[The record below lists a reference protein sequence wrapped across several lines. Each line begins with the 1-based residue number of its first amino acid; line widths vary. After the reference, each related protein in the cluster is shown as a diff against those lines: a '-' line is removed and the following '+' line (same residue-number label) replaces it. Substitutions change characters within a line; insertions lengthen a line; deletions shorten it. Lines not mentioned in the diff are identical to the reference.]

1 MANITATA
9 RRMMSVALIVTA
21 GGACMPPF
29 RSKGGGEL
37 GSNPEPRGVAAAD
50 IAVPGEYQV
59 EALATGLTFPTGVAF
74 DDNGE
79 AFVVES
85 GYAYG
90 EVFTT
95 PRLLQISDGGR
106 TSVVAEG
113 ERNGPWNGVT
123 FADGAFFVSEG
134 GELEGGRVLRITRKG
149 EVTAVAEGMP
159 SQGDHHTDGPVFH
172 DGWIYFGQGT
182 VTNSGVV
189 GEDNAQFG
197 WLRRHPTLH
206 DVPCRDVTLTGQNFQ
221 TANPLTPDPDDRAMT
236 GAYSPFGTPSR
247 AGQVVEGRVPCNGA
261 VMRVK
266 PSGGTVELV
275 AWGFR
280 NPFGLAFAPDGRLF
294 VTDNGFDERGS
305 RPVFGAADMLWEVK
319 AGAWYGWPDFAEGR
333 AVTMDRYGEGPID
346 QPRMLLASHAAQP
359 PHPAAYLAV
368 HSSSDGLDFSRSAAF
383 GYQGD
388 AFIAQF
394 GDQAPVVGKVTNP
407 VGYKVVR
414 VEPRTG
420 VVADFAVNR
429 GEKNGPASLLGTRGL
444 ERPLAVRF
452 DPRGTALYVV
462 DFGVMTMNA
471 SAHPQQHTGVL
482 WRISRKGAA
491 R

>member
-1 MANITATA
+1 
-9 RRMMSVALIVTA
+9 
-21 GGACMPPF
+21 MPPF

-50 IAVPGEYQV
+50 IAVPDEYQV

-462 DFGVMTMNA
+462 DFGVMTMTA

>member
-1 MANITATA
+1 
-9 RRMMSVALIVTA
+9 
-21 GGACMPPF
+21 
-29 RSKGGGEL
+29 
-37 GSNPEPRGVAAAD
+37 
-50 IAVPGEYQV
+50 
-59 EALATGLTFPTGVAF
+59 
-74 DDNGE
+74 
-79 AFVVES
+79 
-85 GYAYG
+85 
-90 EVFTT
+90 
-95 PRLLQISDGGR
+95 
-106 TSVVAEG
+106 
-113 ERNGPWNGVT
+113 
-123 FADGAFFVSEG
+123 
-134 GELEGGRVLRITRKG
+134 
-149 EVTAVAEGMP
+149 MP